1 MPKSSFPLVDW
12 ERVTRVGFDLDGALY
27 DEFDFIEQAYG
38 RVASVLSA
46 ATGTAEDD
54 LRARLLSRWID
65 KGSSYPHIFSEALS
79 GSGLSEARTGEL
91 VGECLAL
98 FHSTTPELSLSPRVR
113 FLLDG
118 FARRHPVFL
127 VTDGGCTLQHAKIAA
142 LGLGRWFSD
151 ENIAISGCVGVG
163 KPDPAI
169 ADGIAGLRGLS
180 SEERSRVVYFGD
192 RDVDEEFARRSG
204 VQFVR
209 VACMRPVETTV
220 GSRR

>member
-12 ERVTRVGFDLDGALY
+12 DRVTTVGFDLDGALY
-27 DEFDFIEQAYG
+27 DEFDFIEQAYA
-38 RVASVLSA
+38 RVATVLSA

-65 KGSSYPHIFSEALS
+65 KGSSYPHIFSEALN

-91 VGECLAL
+91 VNECLSL
-98 FHSTTPELSLSPRVR
+98 FHSTKPRLSLSPRVR

-118 FARRHPVFL
+118 FARRHTVFL
-127 VTDGGCTLQHAKIAA
+127 VTDGGCTLQRAKIAA

-180 SEERSRVVYFGD
+180 TDERSRVLYFGD

-209 VACMRPVETTV
+209 VVCMRPVETTV